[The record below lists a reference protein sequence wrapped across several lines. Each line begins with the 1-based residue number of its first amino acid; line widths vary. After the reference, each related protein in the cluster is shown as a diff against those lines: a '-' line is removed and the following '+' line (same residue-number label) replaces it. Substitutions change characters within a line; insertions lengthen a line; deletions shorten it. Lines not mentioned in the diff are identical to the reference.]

1 MFIEDSY
8 PRQAPP
14 TATKAAKDLWRECEN
29 PCGPKCFR
37 NIERGDMSEEITW
50 EDWDWEEFKSI
61 LEIAPDALPCQL
73 AVLCR
78 KPCRE
83 VRPTSLFTCCLD

>member
-1 MFIEDSY
+1 MDLADSPY
-8 PRQAPP
+8 PRQTPP
-14 TATKAAKDLWRECEN
+14 PAMKTTGDLWRECEKA
-29 PCGPKCFR
+29 CGPKCFR
-37 NIERGDMSEEITW
+37 GIERGDMSEESPW
-50 EDWDWEEFKSI
+50 EVWDWEEFRTI

-83 VRPTSLFTCCLD
+83 VRLYRP